1 MNLSAGN
8 MLFYIIGQTL
18 QKLSHPDEAVFYT
31 SGRTSNEAAFLYQ
44 LFARE
49 LGTNNLPDCSN
60 MCHESSGVALIE
72 SVGTGKGTVLLDDF
86 QEAEAILIFGQNPG
100 TNHPRMLSE
109 LQKARKRGCEI
120 VSFNPLKEK
129 GLESFIDP
137 KQPIPTLLQ
146 KGTAISSLY
155 LQPVIGGDL
164 ALLKGLLKVV
174 FEREEQMPGQLD
186 HAFITEHTTGFE
198 ELKKDI
204 AGTSWDTITDQSG
217 LTREEITRAGNIYL
231 KSHKTIACWA
241 MGLTQHK
248 HAVVTIQYLVNLMLL
263 KGNIGRPGAGLCPVR
278 GHSNVQGDRTMG
290 ITEKPSAEFLEALAH
305 VFDFE
310 PPQNSGYDT
319 VHAIRA
325 MQEGKVKVFIG
336 MGGGAFLK

>member
-1 MNLSAGN
+1 M
-8 MLFYIIGQTL
+8 
-18 QKLSHPDEAVFYT
+18 
-31 SGRTSNEAAFLYQ
+31 
-44 LFARE
+44 
-49 LGTNNLPDCSN
+49 
-60 MCHESSGVALIE
+60 
-72 SVGTGKGTVLLDDF
+72 DDF

-263 KGNIGRPGAGLCPVR
+263 KGNIGRPGAEFM
-278 GHSNVQGDRTMG
+278 DRYFG
-290 ITEKPSAEFLEALAH
+290 
-305 VFDFE
+305 
-310 PPQNSGYDT
+310 
-319 VHAIRA
+319 
-325 MQEGKVKVFIG
+325 
-336 MGGGAFLK
+336 